1 MRRVSSVTEL
11 TSTKIAAL
19 ARYWD
24 MKRGKRAMPLWSDID
39 PAEIKPLLPHL
50 LVSRYERDPFR
61 VRYVIVGTWL
71 AQFSGGDF
79 TGRYLDELDF
89 SGEDTDWLAYHQ
101 RFIAEAKPAFGI
113 CRFVSQSG
121 LDLEYESGMFP
132 IAGEDGVTVARALAI
147 EDFREGVKAIADDRT
162 VAPSPNKGPEK
173 G

>member
-1 MRRVSSVTEL
+1 VRRVSSVTEL
-11 TSTKIAAL
+11 TSSKIAAL

-24 MKRGKRAMPLWSDID
+24 MKRGARAMPLWRDID

-50 LVSRYERDPFR
+50 LISRYERDPFR

-89 SGEDTDWLAYHQ
+89 SGEDTDWLAHHK

-113 CRFVSQSG
+113 CRFKTQSG
-121 LDLEYESGMFP
+121 LELDYESGMFP
-132 IAGEDGVTVARALAI
+132 IAGEDGITIERSLGI
-147 EDFREGVKAIADDRT
+147 EDWASSANVVADASS
-162 VAPSPNKGPEK
+162 VAPSPVHKR
-173 G
+173 